1 MRVMPPLWRILF
13 AYLYRKPWQCSLG
26 VFGIALGIAVVMAVQ
41 VSQSSARHSFERAE
55 LTLAGTATDRILG
68 AGGHLTEDF
77 FASLCLA
84 EPALAASP
92 VVAGHV
98 RITGALP
105 RWLRVHGID
114 PVSAGGRINTTQA
127 AGAGLPALLFG
138 QSTGVAAP
146 GLIKSLNGAGAM
158 PVMIEGPDGG
168 TLIKLHALREA
179 NAGVVLPDDLIVM
192 DIALAQDVLATPGR
206 LSHIDLVIPDDAEGA
221 ALRARIHKQLAEGME
236 IRDLRADRS
245 ARQDLG
251 RAFETNLSALSLL
264 SLMVGLFLVYN
275 TTNFLVVQR
284 SFLFNRLRALGIRRR
299 EIFSAVLVESA
310 ALGGLGG
317 VFGILL
323 GLLLARFL
331 LGLIAGT
338 VGDFYYV
345 VSATTPETSW
355 SQIAALWGLAVIT
368 SLVAAIPA
376 AWRATLAVRL
386 TVRASAPSTL
396 SWHQPLWLAVGLATC
411 SLLLHWFAPPRLW
424 IDFAGMGLVLVAIGV
439 LVSPLLPACGRALAG
454 ALRGPRWWPEQLGA
468 ANLARA
474 DNRAGVAAAAL
485 CLAAAV
491 SLGMQLMTASFRD
504 SVDRWLGQLL
514 RADGYLSG
522 PESLPAPQAEAL
534 LASLREKLRGHP
546 LLSTTSSVLQRER
559 SSSLGRI
566 PVTAYELPERART
579 GFEFLAGDPAAV
591 WPRWEREDV
600 FMASESLA
608 RRHTL
613 EPGSVIELETDRG
626 TRAFTLAG
634 IYRDYASERGTVAI
648 SRATSSRHWQ
658 ESGYSGLGIYLR
670 AGSRWA
676 EVHAAV
682 QALAG
687 NESEIMLRSREEI
700 RRLSLAIFDRTF
712 AITRV
717 LGLLALLVSLAG
729 VTGALLGQLLERGRE
744 YSVLRALGC
753 SRRDLTRVLLCQT
766 LLTGTLAALIALPAG
781 AALSI
786 FLVRV
791 VNLHAF
797 GWTMSLA
804 FPPALFVAM
813 FVSML
818 AAAALAC
825 LYPALRLGRAA
836 PAQSLREE

>member
-1 MRVMPPLWRILF
+1 MPPLWRILF
-13 AYLYRKPWQCSLG
+13 AYLHHKPWQGSLG

-41 VSQSSARHSFERAE
+41 VSQTSARRSFEKAE

-68 AGGHLTEDF
+68 AAGHLTEEF

-84 EPALAASP
+84 EPALEASP
-92 VVAGHV
+92 VLAGHA
-98 RITGALP
+98 RTAGTRH

-114 PVSAGGRINTTQA
+114 PVSAAGRINGTEA
-127 AGAGLPALLFG
+127 AGVGLPALLFG
-138 QSTGVAAP
+138 QAAGVAAP
-146 GLIKSLNGAGAM
+146 ALLKSLGSAEAM
-158 PVMIEGPDGG
+158 PVMLDQPGG
-168 TLIKLHALREA
+168 TTVITLHALREA
-179 NAGVVLPDDLIVM
+179 NSSVTLPDDLIVM

-221 ALRARIHKQLAEGME
+221 ALRTRIHKQLSAGME
-236 IRDLRADRS
+236 IRDLRADRF

-275 TTNFLVVQR
+275 TASFLVVQR
-284 SFLFNRLRALGIRRR
+284 SFLFNRLRALGVRRR
-299 EIFSAVLVESA
+299 EIFSAILVESA
-310 ALGGLGG
+310 LLGGLGG

-345 VSATTPETSW
+345 VSTTTPETSW
-355 SQIAALWGLAVIT
+355 SQIAALWCLAVVT
-368 SLVAAIPA
+368 STLAAIPA
-376 AWRATLAVRL
+376 AWRATQAVRL
-386 TVRASAPSTL
+386 TVRASAPSPL
-396 SWHQPLWLAVGLATC
+396 SWHQPLWLAVGLAT
-411 SLLLHWFAPPRLW
+411 SGLLLHWFSPPRLW

-439 LVSPLLPACGRALAG
+439 LVSPLLPACGRMLAG
-454 ALRGPRWWPEQLGA
+454 TLRGPRWWPEQLGA

-534 LASLREKLRGHP
+534 LASLRVKLRSHP

-579 GFEFLAGDPAAV
+579 GFEFLAGNPAAL
-591 WPRWEREDV
+591 WRQWEREDV
-600 FMASESLA
+600 FMASETLA

-613 EPGSVIELETDRG
+613 EPGSVVKIETDRG

-634 IYRDYASERGTVAI
+634 IYRDYTSERGTLAI
-648 SRATSSRHWQ
+648 SRATSSRHWN

-670 AGSRWA
+670 SGSSWS
-676 EVHAAV
+676 EVHTAV

-687 NESEIMLRSREEI
+687 SESGIRLRSREEI

-753 SRRDLTRVLLCQT
+753 SRGDLTRILLCQT
-766 LLTGTLAALIALPAG
+766 LLTGMLAALLALPTG
-781 AALSI
+781 AALAI

-804 FPPALFVAM
+804 FPPALFVGM

-825 LYPALRLGRAA
+825 LYPVLRLGRAA
-836 PAQSLREE
+836 PAQALREE